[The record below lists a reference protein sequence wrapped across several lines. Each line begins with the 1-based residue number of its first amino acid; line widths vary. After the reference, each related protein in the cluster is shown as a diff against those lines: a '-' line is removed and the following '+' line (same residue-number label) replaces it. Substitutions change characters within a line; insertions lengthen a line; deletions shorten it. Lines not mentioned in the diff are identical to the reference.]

1 MGIHVL
7 LSIFML
13 GICAINAL
21 QIDDKLFEQLVSE
34 SEDELNQIYLDQTR
48 LGHQSQAVPGHYRRK
63 PTKE

>member
-1 MGIHVL
+1 MGLQAILSVL
-7 LSIFML
+7 ML
-13 GICAINAL
+13 AICAINAI
-21 QIDDKLFEQLVSE
+21 QIDDKLFEKLVSE

>member
-1 MGIHVL
+1 MGLQAILSVL
-7 LSIFML
+7 ML
-13 GICAINAL
+13 AICAINAIK
-21 QIDDKLFEQLVSE
+21 IDDKLFEKLVSE

>member
-1 MGIHVL
+1 
-7 LSIFML
+7 ML